1 MLGNRT
7 HQTGTGTRVHSNRYS
22 MSSHILLLCCTA
34 VRWFDVTINL
44 LEEVVGSGIVAVVDV
59 GRREDVTLV
68 AIVICDL
75 QR

>member
-1 MLGNRT
+1 
-7 HQTGTGTRVHSNRYS
+7 